1 MVPGVAKR
9 VGHDLETREQQR
21 HRILTDVKGETGS
34 NTIIVGGFTTP
45 LTKHS
50 SFRQKVEKRN

>member
-1 MVPGVAKR
+1 MDRKVWQAMVHGVAKR

-34 NTIIVGGFTTP
+34 NT
-45 LTKHS
+45 KHS